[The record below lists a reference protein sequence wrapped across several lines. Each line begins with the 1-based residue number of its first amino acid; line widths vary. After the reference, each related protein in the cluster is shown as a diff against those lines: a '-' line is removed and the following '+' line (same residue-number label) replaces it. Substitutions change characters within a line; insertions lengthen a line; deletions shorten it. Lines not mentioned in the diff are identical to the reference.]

1 MQQYDLQKFTEDLA
15 NSSDDLIGAYVS
27 LCELAR
33 QLVGHKLFTLMVVE
47 RDSGEAARIY
57 SSMPEAYP
65 VSGKKLIEASSW
77 TEQVIDRHETFVA
90 NDIEGIAEV
99 FGDFELIAS
108 LGCESVINIP
118 VVVAGIAVGTIN
130 CLAEAGHYTPDR
142 VHASQALKL
151 PGAVCFLAFLS
162 NTSVPDLR
170 DR

>member
-1 MQQYDLQKFTEDLA
+1 MQQHDLKKFTEALA
-15 NSSDDLIGAYVS
+15 NSSDDFSKAYDS

-33 QLVGHKLFTLMVVE
+33 QLVGHKLFTLMALD

-57 SSMPEAYP
+57 SNMPEAYP
-65 VSGKKLIEASSW
+65 VSGKKPIEASSW
-77 TEQVIDRHETFVA
+77 TEQVIDRHQTFVA

-99 FGDFELIAS
+99 FGDFELIGS

-130 CLAEAGHYTPDR
+130 CLAEAGHYTPDS

-151 PGAVCFLAFLS
+151 PGAACFLAYLS
-162 NTSVPDLR
+162 NACV
-170 DR
+170 